1 MKTSHKV
8 SRVVVHSIICVLVAG
23 VISLAGIPATA
34 EPLKQQVLVDE
45 ARITVDNFVAD
56 PDMTW
61 FLGHAEDA
69 KGLFIVPSLLK
80 AAFIFGGSG
89 GRGVLLVRDEKTGKW
104 SEPAFY
110 NMGSVSWG
118 LQVGAKKSEVIM
130 MVMTQRGLES
140 LYTSS
145 FKLGGNVSV
154 AAGPVGSG
162 VEGAT
167 APSLKVDYISFARSK
182 GAFIGLSLDGAIIK
196 TNDDWN
202 NAYYDKPVRP
212 VDILVTHNVS
222 NPKSAELRKAVS
234 KVVKR

>member
-23 VISLAGIPATA
+23 IISLASIPATA

-45 ARITVDNFVAD
+45 ARITLQNFLAD
-56 PDMTW
+56 PDMAW
-61 FLGHAEDA
+61 VCEHIKDA

-80 AAFIFGGSG
+80 AGFVFGGSG

-110 NMGSVSWG
+110 TMGSVSWG
-118 LQVGAKKSEVIM
+118 LQIGAEKSEVLMI
-130 MVMTQRGLES
+130 VRTQRGLES
-140 LYTSS
+140 MYTSS
-145 FKLGGNVSV
+145 FKLGADVSV
-154 AAGPVGSG
+154 AIGPVGAGAAGKG
-162 VEGAT
+162 VT
-167 APSLKVDYISFARSK
+167 ADIVSFARAK
-182 GAFIGLSLDGAIIK
+182 GAFAGLSLDGSVIK
-196 TNDDWN
+196 TADKWN
-202 NAYYDKPVRP
+202 NAYYGKPVRP

-222 NPKSAELRKAVS
+222 NAKSAELRKAVS